1 MRLKP
6 AFSSRDARKA
16 YQTEGGGLMNGC
28 ECTIYNLMLQVV
40 SNDYVAW
47 AFMTL
52 AKAYKYAGLL
62 V

>member
-1 MRLKP
+1 
-6 AFSSRDARKA
+6 
-16 YQTEGGGLMNGC
+16 MNGC
-28 ECTIYNLMLQVV
+28 ECIIYELMLDLV

-52 AKAYKYAGLL
+52 AKTYKYAGLL

>member
-1 MRLKP
+1 
-6 AFSSRDARKA
+6 
-16 YQTEGGGLMNGC
+16 MNGC
-28 ECTIYNLMLQVV
+28 ECTINNMLLEVV
-40 SNDYVAW
+40 TNQYVAW

>member
-1 MRLKP
+1 MIL
-6 AFSSRDARKA
+6 D
-16 YQTEGGGLMNGC
+16 L
-28 ECTIYNLMLQVV
+28 V

-52 AKAYKYAGLL
+52 ARAYGYAGLL

>member
-1 MRLKP
+1 
-6 AFSSRDARKA
+6 
-16 YQTEGGGLMNGC
+16 MNNC
-28 ECTIYNLMLQVV
+28 ECTIYMMLLDLV

-52 AKAYKYAGLL
+52 ARAYKYAGLL

>member
-1 MRLKP
+1 
-6 AFSSRDARKA
+6 
-16 YQTEGGGLMNGC
+16 MNGY
-28 ECTIYNLMLQVV
+28 ECTIYKMLLDLV
-40 SNDYVAW
+40 SNDYVVW

>member
-1 MRLKP
+1 
-6 AFSSRDARKA
+6 
-16 YQTEGGGLMNGC
+16 MNGC
-28 ECTIYNLMLQVV
+28 ECVIYNVLLGIV
-40 SNDYVAW
+40 SNNYVAW

>member
-1 MRLKP
+1 
-6 AFSSRDARKA
+6 
-16 YQTEGGGLMNGC
+16 MNGC
-28 ECTIYNLMLQVV
+28 ECMIYKMVLDLV

>member
-1 MRLKP
+1 
-6 AFSSRDARKA
+6 
-16 YQTEGGGLMNGC
+16 MNGC
-28 ECTIYNLMLQVV
+28 ECTIYNMLLEAV
-40 SNDYVAW
+40 SNQYVAW

>member
-1 MRLKP
+1 M
-6 AFSSRDARKA
+6 
-16 YQTEGGGLMNGC
+16 
-28 ECTIYNLMLQVV
+28 YNLLLEVV